1 MSRGLFRILSAGTCI
16 VGIVMLGVSFWI
28 NPGPPPDATSAQL
41 AAFADQYFAA
51 ILWGAWLQAVGPVLT
66 VVFAVAIVCLAGA
79 TSRFAGLM
87 TLFGG
92 AILTMVSLIEITF
105 YFGTLFPDPP
115 TMGLTSLALIRASQ
129 HLYFIVGAPSLFLP
143 LGAVILGST
152 VLPRVFGFLAL
163 LLGVA
168 FALLGV
174 LFLFSLTLPMVVT
187 AFAGV
192 QAFWWLAAA
201 IALAVRSEEK
211 VGWRPA

>member
-28 NPGPPPDATSAQL
+28 NPGPPPDATSGQL
-41 AAFADQYFAA
+41 AAFADRYYAA
-51 ILWGAWLQAVGPVLT
+51 ILWGAWLQAVGPVMT
-66 VVFAVAIVCLAGA
+66 VVFAVAVVCLAGA
-79 TSRFAGLM
+79 TSRFAGVM

-115 TMGLTSLALIRASQ
+115 TMGLTSFALIHASQ
-129 HLYFIVGAPSLFLP
+129 HLYFIVGAPALFLP
-143 LGAVILGST
+143 LGVVILGST
-152 VLPRVFGFLAL
+152 VLPRIIGFLAL

-174 LFLFSLTLPMVVT
+174 LFLFSLALPMVVT